1 MRTAEQSLLGLK
13 LDWRRF
19 TTWNMTDYVHSETE
33 LLHKLTPNV
42 PITTNLMEY
51 FPGLDYHYL
60 QKELDFVCWDSYP
73 HWGRPDRSITTT
85 FAMTAFDHA
94 LIRGCKRDVPFFT
107 MESTPSLVNWHEY
120 NKLKRPGVNRLQGL
134 QTVACGGDGVQYFQ
148 WRKAAAAPS
157 SGTAR

>member
-1 MRTAEQSLLGLK
+1 
-13 LDWRRF
+13 
-19 TTWNMTDYVHSETE
+19 MTDYVHSETE

-107 MESTPSLVNWHEY
+107 MESTPSLVNWLE
-120 NKLKRPGVNRLQGL
+120 
-134 QTVACGGDGVQYFQ
+134 
-148 WRKAAAAPS
+148 
-157 SGTAR
+157 

>member
-1 MRTAEQSLLGLK
+1 MSTARPSCCT
-13 LDWRRF
+13 R
-19 TTWNMTDYVHSETE
+19 V
-33 LLHKLTPNV
+33 TPNV

-73 HWGRPDRSITTT
+73 TGAAPTAASRRP

-134 QTVACGGDGVQYFQ
+134 QTVACGGDGVQLLPVAQ
-148 WRKAAAAPS
+148 RAAAAPS